1 MTRAPSDRV
10 NSLRA
15 HCVKIF
21 TRACRRVVQNA
32 CAAEREVISRACGG
46 DVDGF
51 GSVDDCARVVDAMFT
66 MCASRCGRDVDASC
80 VMRDVRESAEAMAR
94 NLEAERERCF
104 DVFAEAARA
113 DAETLRAT
121 IERAM
126 KRGVM
131 DRERAKWRREVIVE
145 RHRALRRAARG
156 VGGGGAWMEATATE
170 TARDDMKTYAEAA
183 TEVGNRAWVLSSL
196 EWCVD
201 AIGSYFGDGS
211 NAIRAREVAFSWTLA
226 NARRAK
232 ALARRAP
239 ESSVPDALARV
250 NVEMPDQS
258 EVGKAITLLDVGSC
272 WDYFGLH
279 YRRPWPGGLKVM
291 TRACDLCPSV
301 PSVLECDWLGV
312 EFGDRERVEEGQG
325 ESKRLIAIQEHG
337 VDALVFSLV
346 LSYVPTPRQRG
357 EMVRRAR
364 LALKNRGAGL
374 LFIITPHS
382 TDKGHCPQ
390 KALPILKEWRE
401 ALDSLGFE
409 RVLYERQRSTHCL
422 AFRTIGDGDE
432 ARSAE
437 PPEMRIAFD
446 AQD

>member
-1 MTRAPSDRV
+1 
-10 NSLRA
+10 
-15 HCVKIF
+15 
-21 TRACRRVVQNA
+21 
-32 CAAEREVISRACGG
+32 
-46 DVDGF
+46 
-51 GSVDDCARVVDAMFT
+51 
-66 MCASRCGRDVDASC
+66 
-80 VMRDVRESAEAMAR
+80 
-94 NLEAERERCF
+94 
-104 DVFAEAARA
+104 
-113 DAETLRAT
+113 
-121 IERAM
+121 
-126 KRGVM
+126 
-131 DRERAKWRREVIVE
+131 
-145 RHRALRRAARG
+145 
-156 VGGGGAWMEATATE
+156 
-170 TARDDMKTYAEAA
+170 MKTYAEAA
-183 TEVGNRAWVLSSL
+183 TEVGNRAWVVSSL

-201 AIGSYFGDGS
+201 AIGRYFGDGS
-211 NAIRAREVAFSWTLA
+211 NALREREVAFSWTLA

-232 ALARRAP
+232 AIAREAP
-239 ESSVPDALARV
+239 ETSARDVLARV

-258 EVGKAITLLDVGSC
+258 EVGKEITLLDVGSC
-272 WDYFGLH
+272 WDYFGVH
-279 YRRPWPGGLKVM
+279 YRRPWPGGLKV
-291 TRACDLCPSV
+291 TTVACDLCPSA

-325 ESKRLIAIQEHG
+325 ESKRLIAVQEHG
-337 VDALVFSLV
+337 VDVLVFSLV

-401 ALDSLGFE
+401 ALASLGFE

-432 ARSAE
+432 ARAAE

-446 AQD
+446 SQV